1 MRSPLAL
8 DTSDD
13 VEQRQIERWRG
24 MSPVE
29 KAAIISA
36 LTDTA
41 YRLALAGVRHRH
53 PNATPREQFLR
64 LAIVTLGRDLAVRAY
79 PEIEALGGV

>member
-8 DTSDD
+8 DTSHE
-13 VEQRQIERWRG
+13 VEERQIERWRM

-29 KAAIISA
+29 KAAIVSA
-36 LTDTA
+36 LTDAA

-53 PNATPREQFLR
+53 PNATPREQFLH
-64 LAIVTLGRDLAVRAY
+64 LAIVTLGRDLAAHAY
-79 PEIEALGGV
+79 PEIEALSDV